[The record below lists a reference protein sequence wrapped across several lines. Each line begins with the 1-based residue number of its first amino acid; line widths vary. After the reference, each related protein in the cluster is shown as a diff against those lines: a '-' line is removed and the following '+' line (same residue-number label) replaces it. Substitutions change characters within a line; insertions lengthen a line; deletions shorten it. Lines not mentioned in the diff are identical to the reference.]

1 MVVLYTRKIEL
12 KTNVYINQAFNH
24 NYFIFS
30 QALRNYNS
38 TPTFLYVNHLWIN
51 NGFELEDQYVQDTAK
66 LLVGTTKLDFS
77 QPKAS
82 NTINLWIETITNNR
96 IKNLVSVDG
105 NTKMLIT
112 NAIYLNEKWTQN
124 FTTLPDPV
132 EFHLI
137 NGKTKKV
144 PMLDREDEEF
154 GYGKFR

>member
-1 MVVLYTRKIEL
+1 MCIL
-12 KTNVYINQAFNH
+12 YINQAFNH
-24 NYFIFS
+24 NFILFS

-38 TPTFLYVNHLWIN
+38 TPTFLYVNHLWIDDT
-51 NGFELEDQYVQDTAK
+51 FKLEDQYVQDTAK

-82 NTINLWIETITNNR
+82 EDTINLWIETITNNR
-96 IKNLVSVDG
+96 IKNLVSGLDADTRMV
-105 NTKMLIT
+105 IT
-112 NAIYLNEKWTQN
+112 NAIYLNEKWTRK
-124 FTTLPDPV
+124 FSTLPDPV

-144 PMLDREDEEF
+144 PMLDRKDKEF